1 MRTIIILCL
10 SIALLRLAIG
20 AVVIIALV
28 TLMLAAINY
37 PKETFGF
44 VSLMVIMGIAERHP
58 LGAFIGLL
66 VCSGLYVVAPPK
78 TEL

>member
-10 SIALLRLAIG
+10 SIALLRLSIG
-20 AVVIIALV
+20 AVAIIALV
-28 TLMLAAINY
+28 TLMLSAINH

-66 VCSGLYVVAPPK
+66 ICSGLYAIGPPE
-78 TEL
+78 TEP